1 MEDVEELKRKKLRE
15 LQQRLQEERM
25 REEQRKQLELQRK
38 ALLMEVMTPEARGRL
53 ANIKMAKPE
62 FAAQVESLLLQ
73 LAQTGQLKQKITDSQ
88 LKQILLKISGK
99 RRDIKIRRM

>member
-1 MEDVEELKRKKLRE
+1 MDDVEELKKRKLRE

-62 FAAQVESLLLQ
+62 FAAQVEGLLLQ